1 MTKAELVEKIH
12 AKAGLPTKAKAEEA
26 LDAVVAALREA
37 LASGESVTFTGFGS
51 FKVVERAARK
61 GRNPRT
67 GKEIT
72 IPASKVAKF
81 HPRQGS
87 EGRHQVV
94 FRSADPAASSSGG
107 AAFFMVRRARR
118 QLSLYAPGPKMLYAS
133 GCSDGQA
140 LCRGPAARRRNTV
153 PGHDRRPQGGCR

>member
-1 MTKAELVEKIH
+1 MEIPRARAVLVAEQERVHPAFRERSSPFALSGWLTWHITGQPENSERRNIMTKAELVEKIH

-26 LDAVVAALREA
+26 LDAVVASLREA
-37 LASGESVTFTGFGS
+37 LAAGESVTFTGFGS

-81 HPRQGS
+81 T
-87 EGRHQVV
+87 
-94 FRSADPAASSSGG
+94 
-107 AAFFMVRRARR
+107 
-118 QLSLYAPGPKMLYAS
+118 PGKGLKDAIK
-133 GCSDGQA
+133 
-140 LCRGPAARRRNTV
+140 
-153 PGHDRRPQGGCR
+153 

>member
-12 AKAGLPTKAKAEEA
+12 AKAGLPTKAKAE
-26 LDAVVAALREA
+26 EA

-81 HPRQGS
+81 T
-87 EGRHQVV
+87 
-94 FRSADPAASSSGG
+94 
-107 AAFFMVRRARR
+107 
-118 QLSLYAPGPKMLYAS
+118 PGKGLKDAIK
-133 GCSDGQA
+133 
-140 LCRGPAARRRNTV
+140 
-153 PGHDRRPQGGCR
+153 